1 MSSVE
6 NPKKRSLVPVE
17 LSDVGPNEI
26 KFAKPKTQVS
36 IGSYLSKP
44 VTPNF
49 GVGPE
54 FRRSYAPPR
63 WFAV

>member
-6 NPKKRSLVPVE
+6 NPKKRSLEE
-17 LSDVGPNEI
+17 LSEVGPNEI
-26 KFAKPKTQVS
+26 KIAKPKKQVP
-36 IGSYLSKP
+36 IGIFLSKP